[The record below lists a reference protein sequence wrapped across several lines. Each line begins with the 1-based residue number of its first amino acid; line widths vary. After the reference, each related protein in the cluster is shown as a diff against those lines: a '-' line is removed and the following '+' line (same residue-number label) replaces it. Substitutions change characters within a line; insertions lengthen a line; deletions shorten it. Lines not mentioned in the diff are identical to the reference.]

1 MNFRTSYLVG
11 LIASVFAVS
20 CATYVIKP
28 AFAAD
33 APRVKPLKIM
43 GPDGTIRQVNQQYGP
58 TTSRDTFWS
67 IAQKVRP
74 DTSVSVYQVMAAL
87 YDANPH
93 AFTSDNY
100 NSLERGMIL
109 LIPSKE
115 VMQAIPNRLAIA
127 RAERDD
133 RQARAATTKP
143 IKNNAVKTA
152 PVNVEPV
159 ASQQVTSQPTPVVE
173 TPKPQVQNA
182 TPAQPVQFQSALTD
196 TAQPKMVSSD
206 LAARLDAADSKN
218 LSLTDELARTQDQLT
233 MRNTDVETLKAKVEE
248 LNQKIATLEE
258 TLLLSK
264 QQNQAL
270 KADVE
275 AMQTPVTAVEES
287 AKPDD
292 FWRNI
297 MDNPLLLVAITV
309 IPALLLL
316 LLIFAWLRR
325 KRNKD
330 SQKMQLQQAA
340 MAAGTVAAVTSTAA
354 MASQDEVDD
363 MAVHLDNDDN
373 SIDSLLNMDSVDL
386 QPEQEI
392 SAFEEDADVFVDSSR
407 TTVANESAPFE
418 DEGQSLDDLW
428 AEAMGDQEQAF
439 AADTEENSAANNFE
453 EEDLDALLAGLDAEE
468 AGTDESQ
475 PDSEPDDRLTESS
488 SDDVVAKSQANNA
501 NNADVNDPDDLD
513 ALLAQFSVPEES
525 ASSADDIPDVELV
538 DEANIDAGD
547 ATGSFD
553 SREDEQSSNEDLSA
567 AIAAELEDDVA
578 IDDVDDIDA
587 LLAEFDKDQS
597 PVSQADSDSLDSDSV
612 DSNNLDTTET
622 LVEQTSEITPSS
634 AIAAL
639 SESQLE
645 VEEND
650 ADLTDAIAA
659 ELDSEL
665 NIDTDNDIDALLAE
679 FDLPAQ
685 DGTVEEHDTENAL
698 AEEPAADAAKSD
710 DETQDNMDETANI
723 SDEIA
728 AELNGEFDVDA
739 DIDDI
744 DALLA
749 SFDAPSAVEPVDASE
764 QPEVD
769 DADNQTVNASTDT
782 SIDNSVDTVSE
793 QDDKLDLN
801 AKIPLT
807 ADTASE
813 AANDLAAQE
822 LTVDD
827 LDSTDLDSTDLV
839 TTDSIDSE
847 LTDANIPAEPA
858 LPELNIDDSED
869 VLSNT
874 GFANDD
880 DADLAALLAEFDVPE
895 QSEADAQD
903 INFDV
908 ETGADEDD
916 VISLSSVTSVE
927 NDVALQDSTAEPDD
941 ELDEFDA
948 LSHFEPLDEDAEDFD
963 ALTAGI
969 ALAAASAAAAG
980 AGVKDKQA
988 SYFND
993 LKANKTPDPHVLDW
1007 DSELGFTADKATET
1021 DSETTLETEFAKSD
1035 AGISNAQPSSAG
1047 FSVDNKAPLEF
1058 TLSTDD
1064 DEQDTLAASF
1074 DAGNAEDVLT
1084 PVSAMT
1090 KAPESLDSIDSA
1102 PELADDPQARANDIQ
1117 SSNAITNDEFASL
1130 LTSGLTQDV
1139 DVNDTDTAL
1148 DFSHSFD
1155 LNDDLDLSDDSVL
1168 AAFSANTEVG
1178 DDDVLTPEDSF
1189 SLDDESNLTVEE
1201 ALAALDAQESRSS
1214 AKKAYVSDHDLTSFQ
1229 NENGFID
1236 IDKLLNEANE
1246 DNSDTDLYSEVGVEM
1261 SDVGALIGD
1270 AAMIDVDDEENSVN
1284 AKLDLARAYIEID
1297 DSDSAKAL
1305 LKEVQ
1310 IDGNERQQA
1319 EAQHLLKD
1327 IG

>member
-11 LIASVFAVS
+11 LITTVLTVS
-20 CATYVIKP
+20 CVTYFVDP
-28 AFAAD
+28 AIAAD

-87 YDANPH
+87 YEANPH

-143 IKNNAVKTA
+143 VKNNVAKTA
-152 PVNVEPV
+152 PVNAETV
-159 ASQQVTSQPTPVVE
+159 ASQPTKPEPTPE
-173 TPKPQVQNA
+173 AQATKAPTQNVQ
-182 TPAQPVQFQSALTD
+182 PAQPQPALTNA
-196 TAQPKMVSSD
+196 TQPKMVSSD
-206 LAARLDAADSKN
+206 LVARLDAADSKN

-270 KADVE
+270 KADVD
-275 AMQTPVTAVEES
+275 AMQSPVAVEEP

-297 MDNPLLLVAITV
+297 MANPLLLAVLTVAPT
-309 IPALLLL
+309 LLLL
-316 LLIFAWLRR
+316 LLLLGWLRR

-340 MAAGTVAAVTSTAA
+340 IAAGTVATASAAA
-354 MASQDEVDD
+354 MASQSEVDD
-363 MAVHLDNDDN
+363 MAVQLDNDGN

-386 QPEQEI
+386 QPEAEM
-392 SAFEEDADVFVDSSR
+392 STFEDDGDVFVDSSS
-407 TTVANESAPFE
+407 TAVTNETVPFE
-418 DEGQSLDDLW
+418 EEGQSLDDLW

-439 AADTEENSAANNFE
+439 AANAQETSAANNFE

-468 AGTDESQ
+468 AETDEPQ
-475 PDSEPDDRLTESS
+475 RDSELDDVSIDDLPVDDLSTDDLRDESV
-488 SDDVVAKSQANNA
+488 SDDVAMEAQDSSATETND
-501 NNADVNDPDDLD
+501 ADINDPDDLD

-525 ASSADDIPDVELV
+525 SPADEMSDVELMVEDRKIESV
-538 DEANIDAGD
+538 DTDDTTRSVDNSD
-547 ATGSFD
+547 
-553 SREDEQSSNEDLSA
+553 DESLSNEDLSA
-567 AIAAELEDDVA
+567 EIAAELEDDVA

-587 LLAEFDKDQS
+587 LLAEFDNVQS
-597 PVSQADSDSLDSDSV
+597 PANQAASDSLEPDSLGSHK
-612 DSNNLDTTET
+612 LDATET
-622 LVEQTSEITPSS
+622 FVEQAPEITPSS
-634 AIAAL
+634 AIAGL
-639 SESQLE
+639 PENTPE
-645 VEEND
+645 IEEDD

-665 NIDTDNDIDALLAE
+665 NIDTDDDIDALLAE

-685 DGTVEEHDTENAL
+685 DDVVEENSDIEDAL
-698 AEEPAADAAKSD
+698 AEEAVVKNQTETTPFDQAITADNAVEDTANRD
-710 DETQDNMDETANI
+710 DETQHDTNETANI

-728 AELNGEFDVDA
+728 AELDAELGMDA

-749 SFDAPSAVEPVDASE
+749 SFDEPSSDVEPELAQLNVD
-764 QPEVD
+764 
-769 DADNQTVNASTDT
+769 
-782 SIDNSVDTVSE
+782 
-793 QDDKLDLN
+793 
-801 AKIPLT
+801 
-807 ADTASE
+807 DTASDDTLTNPVF
-813 AANDLAAQE
+813 AND
-822 LTVDD
+822 
-827 LDSTDLDSTDLV
+827 
-839 TTDSIDSE
+839 
-847 LTDANIPAEPA
+847 
-858 LPELNIDDSED
+858 
-869 VLSNT
+869 
-874 GFANDD
+874 DD

-908 ETGADEDD
+908 ETGADEDA
-916 VISLSSVTSVE
+916 IGALSVTPTDHDTV
-927 NDVALQDSTAEPDD
+927 LQDSEIESDD

-969 ALAAASAAAAG
+969 TLAAASAAAAG
-980 AGVKDKQA
+980 AGVKEKQA

-993 LKANKTPDPHVLDW
+993 LKANKAPDPHVLDW
-1007 DSELGFTADKATET
+1007 DSELGFSADKVA
-1021 DSETTLETEFAKSD
+1021 DIKPETTLETKPAKSD
-1035 AGISNAQPSSAG
+1035 AGHPDTQSSSESPNA
-1047 FSVDNKAPLEF
+1047 DNAPLEF

-1064 DEQDTLAASF
+1064 DEQETTFTPRETDNADDALA
-1074 DAGNAEDVLT
+1074 
-1084 PVSAMT
+1084 PVSAAT
-1090 KAPESLDSIDSA
+1090 KVPESLTSIDTAPESVD
-1102 PELADDPQARANDIQ
+1102 ELTLEAENTRP
-1117 SSNAITNDEFASL
+1117 SNAMTDDEFASL
-1130 LTSGLTQDV
+1130 FTSELTQDV
-1139 DVNDTDTAL
+1139 DANDADLTL
-1148 DFSHSFD
+1148 DLSHQFD
-1155 LNDDLDLSDDSVL
+1155 SNDDLDLSDDSVL
-1168 AAFSANTEVG
+1168 AAFSVNTELE

-1201 ALAALDAQESRSS
+1201 ALAALDAQESRTR
-1214 AKKAYVSDHDLTSFQ
+1214 AKKDYVSDHDLTSFQ

-1246 DNSDTDLYSEVGVEM
+1246 DSSDTDLYSEVGVEM